1 MNFDSRVKAVV
12 GTASLIGLLAAL
24 AMGGGASGAG
34 AASLPNCTVA
44 NNLEAIIDDSGSMS
58 ITDDQRFRVD
68 MVNILA
74 ALNPDKEM
82 GGVEFG
88 SDAASLF
95 LANPI
100 GPNLTTIKTALNA
113 VQADNG
119 GTNYE
124 QGFTVANSQNPS
136 ANARVFLSDGEPN
149 DPDSTPDPNVWKV
162 PNIKTYV
169 IGFASVDPTV
179 LAQIANDT
187 GGPAPFNVTNTAQL
201 RTVAAIINA
210 RINCEPDPIQIT
222 KTLKAG
228 QVKGLSFGAD
238 GNTAQIVTSWTPGS
252 KIQVFGFTQGG
263 GGHASAIAQSA
274 KKRGGHIRAKQTR
287 GASYTVISLSNIH
300 KGRVHFKIKAKKVH
314 GKVAVT
320 TAISP

>member
-1 MNFDSRVKAVV
+1 MHLDSRIKALA
-12 GTASLIGLLAAL
+12 GTVSAIALLAAL
-24 AMGGGASGAG
+24 AMGGTSSAG
-34 AASLPNCTVA
+34 AATLPNCTPA

-74 ALNPDKEM
+74 ALNPDKSM

-88 SDAASLF
+88 SDAVPLF
-95 LANPI
+95 LASPI
-100 GPNLTTIKTALNA
+100 GPNLNTIKSALNA

-119 GTNYE
+119 GTDYE
-124 QGFTVANSQNPS
+124 QGFTVANGQNPS
-136 ANARVFLSDGEPN
+136 ANARIFLSDGAPN
-149 DPDSTPDPNVWKV
+149 FDPDPNVWRS

-169 IGFASVDPTV
+169 VGFGQVDPAV
-179 LAQIANDT
+179 LNQIAADT
-187 GGPAPFNVTNTAQL
+187 GGPSPFNVTNTAQL

-222 KTLKAG
+222 KTLKPG
-228 QVKGLSFGAD
+228 QVKGLSFAAD

-274 KKRGGHIRAKQTR
+274 KKRGGNIKAKQSR
-287 GASYTVISLSNIH
+287 GSSYTV
-300 KGRVHFKIKAKKVH
+300 
-314 GKVAVT
+314 
-320 TAISP
+320 

>member
-1 MNFDSRVKAVV
+1 MNFDSRLKAVV
-12 GTASLIGLLAAL
+12 GAASAVALLAVL
-24 AMGGGASGAG
+24 AVGGGAPGAG
-34 AASLPNCTVA
+34 AAPLPNCTAA
-44 NNLEAIIDDSGSMS
+44 NNLEAIIDDSGSMAG
-58 ITDDQRFRVD
+58 TDSSRFRVD

-74 ALNPDKEM
+74 TLNPTKEM

-88 SDAASLF
+88 SDAVPLF

-100 GPNLTTIKTALNA
+100 GPNLGVIKSALNA

-119 GTNYE
+119 GTDYD
-124 QGFTVANSQNPS
+124 QGFIVANSQNPS
-136 ANARVFLSDGEPN
+136 ANARIFLSDGAPN
-149 DPDSTPDPNVWKV
+149 TDPDPNVWKV

-169 IGFASVDPTV
+169 VGFGTVDPTV
-179 LAQIANDT
+179 LTQIATDT
-187 GGPAPFNVTNTAQL
+187 GGPAPFNVTDTAQL
-201 RTVAAIINA
+201 RTVASIINA

-222 KTLKAG
+222 KTLKSG
-228 QVKGLSFGAD
+228 QVKGLSFASD

-287 GASYTVISLSNIH
+287 GASYTVINLSGIH
-300 KGRVHFKIKAKKVH
+300 KGRVRFKIKAKKAV

>member
-1 MNFDSRVKAVV
+1 MHLDSRIKALL
-12 GTASLIGLLAAL
+12 GAASAVGLLAAL
-24 AMGGGASGAG
+24 AVGGTSGAG
-34 AASLPNCTVA
+34 AAPLPNCTVA

-74 ALNPDKEM
+74 TLNPDKEM

-88 SDAASLF
+88 SDAVPLF

-100 GPNLTTIKTALNA
+100 GPNLGTIKSALNA

-119 GTNYE
+119 GTDYD
-124 QGFTVANSQNPS
+124 QGFTVANAQNPT

-149 DPDSTPDPNVWKV
+149 DAPDPNLWKS
-162 PNIKTYV
+162 PNIKSYV
-169 IGFASVDPTV
+169 VGFGTVDPAV
-179 LAQIANDT
+179 LNQIAADT

-222 KTLKAG
+222 KTLKSG
-228 QVKGLSFGAD
+228 QVKGLSFAAD

-263 GGHASAIAQSA
+263 GGHASAIAQSS
-274 KKRGGHIRAKQTR
+274 KKRGGNIKAKQSR
-287 GASYTVISLSNIH
+287 GASYTVINLSHIH
-300 KGRVHFKIKAKKVH
+300 KGRVRFKIKAKKAV
-314 GKVAVT
+314 GKVPVT

>member
-1 MNFDSRVKAVV
+1 MNFDSRFKAVAAA
-12 GTASLIGLLAAL
+12 ASTVALLAVL
-24 AMGGGASGAG
+24 AMGSGASGAG
-34 AASLPNCTVA
+34 AAPLPNCAVA

-58 ITDDQRFRVD
+58 FTDADRFRVD

-74 ALNPDKEM
+74 ALNPTKEM

-88 SDAASLF
+88 SDAVPLF

-100 GPNLTTIKTALNA
+100 GPNLNTIKTALNA

-119 GTNYE
+119 GTDYE
-124 QGFTVANSQNPS
+124 QGFTVANSQNPG
-136 ANARVFLSDGEPN
+136 ANARIFLSDGAPN
-149 DPDSTPDPNVWKV
+149 FDPSPSVWQS

-169 IGFASVDPTV
+169 VGFGTVDPTV
-179 LAQIANDT
+179 LAQIASDT

-201 RTVAAIINA
+201 RTVAAIVNA
-210 RINCEPDPIQIT
+210 RINCETDPIQIT
-222 KTLKAG
+222 KTLKSG
-228 QVKGLSFGAD
+228 QVKGLSFAAD
-238 GNTAQIVTSWTPGS
+238 GNTAQVVTSWTPGS

-263 GGHASAIAQSA
+263 GGHASAVAQSA
-274 KKRGGHIRAKQTR
+274 KKRGGQIKAKQTR
-287 GASYTVISLSNIH
+287 GGSYTVINLSHIH
-300 KGRVHFKIKAKKVH
+300 KGRVRFKIKAKKAA

>member
-1 MNFDSRVKAVV
+1 MHLDSRIKALA
-12 GTASLIGLLAAL
+12 GTVSAIALLAAL
-24 AMGGGASGAG
+24 AVGGTSSAG
-34 AASLPNCTVA
+34 AATLPNCTPA

-74 ALNPDKEM
+74 ALNPDKSM

-88 SDAASLF
+88 SDAVPLF
-95 LANPI
+95 LASPI
-100 GPNLTTIKTALNA
+100 GPNLNTIKSALNA

-119 GTNYE
+119 GTDYE
-124 QGFTVANSQNPS
+124 QGFTVANGQNPS
-136 ANARVFLSDGEPN
+136 ANARIFLSDGAPN
-149 DPDSTPDPNVWKV
+149 FDPDPNVWKS

-169 IGFASVDPTV
+169 VGFGQVDPAV
-179 LAQIANDT
+179 LNQIAADT
-187 GGPAPFNVTNTAQL
+187 GGPSPFNVTNTAQL

-222 KTLKAG
+222 KTLKPG
-228 QVKGLSFGAD
+228 QVKGLSFRAD
-238 GNTAQIVTSWTPGS
+238 GNTAQVVTSWTPGS

-274 KKRGGHIRAKQTR
+274 KKRGGNIKAKQSR
-287 GASYTVISLSNIH
+287 GSSYTVINLSHIH
-300 KGRVHFKIKAKKVH
+300 KGRVRFKIRAKKAS
-314 GKVAVT
+314 GKVPVT

>member
-1 MNFDSRVKAVV
+1 MHLDSRIKALV
-12 GTASLIGLLAAL
+12 GAVAAVGLLSAL
-24 AMGGGASGAG
+24 AVGGSSSAG
-34 AASLPNCTVA
+34 AATLPNCTVA

-74 ALNPDKEM
+74 ALNPDKAM

-88 SDAASLF
+88 SDAVPLF

-100 GPNLTTIKTALNA
+100 GPNLGTISAALNA
-113 VQADNG
+113 IQADNG
-119 GTNYE
+119 GTDYD
-124 QGFTVANSQNPS
+124 QGFSVANSQNPS

-149 DPDSTPDPNVWKV
+149 SAPDPNLWKS
-162 PNIKTYV
+162 PNIKSYV
-169 IGFASVDPTV
+169 VGFGTVDPAV
-179 LAQIANDT
+179 LNQIAADT

-222 KTLKAG
+222 KTLKSG
-228 QVKGLSFGAD
+228 QVKGLSFAAD
-238 GNTAQIVTSWTPGS
+238 GNTAQVVTSWTPGS

-263 GGHASAIAQSA
+263 GGHASAIAQSS
-274 KKRGGHIRAKQTR
+274 KKRGGNIKAKQSR
-287 GASYTVISLSNIH
+287 GASYTVINLSHIH
-300 KGRVHFKIKAKKVH
+300 KGRVRFKIKAKKAI
-314 GKVAVT
+314 GKVPVT

>member
-1 MNFDSRVKAVV
+1 MHLDSRIKALV
-12 GTASLIGLLAAL
+12 GAVSAVGLLAAL
-24 AMGGGASGAG
+24 AVSGTSSAG
-34 AASLPNCTVA
+34 AAPLPNCTVA

-74 ALNPDKEM
+74 ALNPDKSM

-88 SDAASLF
+88 SDAVPLF

-100 GPNLTTIKTALNA
+100 GPNLNTIMSALNA

-119 GTNYE
+119 GTDYE
-124 QGFTVANSQNPS
+124 QGFTVANGQNPG
-136 ANARVFLSDGEPN
+136 ANARIFLSDGAPN
-149 DPDSTPDPNVWKV
+149 FDPDPNVWKN

-169 IGFASVDPTV
+169 VGFGQVDPVV
-179 LAQIANDT
+179 LNQIAADT
-187 GGPAPFNVTNTAQL
+187 GGPSPFNVTNTAQL

-222 KTLKAG
+222 KTLKSG
-228 QVKGLSFGAD
+228 QVKGLSFAAD
-238 GNTAQIVTSWTPGS
+238 GNTAQVVTSWTPGS

-263 GGHASAIAQSA
+263 GGHTSAIAQSA
-274 KKRGGHIRAKQTR
+274 KKRGGSIKAKQSR
-287 GASYTVISLSNIH
+287 GASYTVINLSHIH
-300 KGRVHFKIKAKKVH
+300 KGRVRFKIKAKKAV
-314 GKVAVT
+314 GKVPVT

>member
-1 MNFDSRVKAVV
+1 MNFDSRLKALV
-12 GTASLIGLLAAL
+12 GTASLVGLLAVL
-24 AMGGGASGAG
+24 AIGSGTSGAG
-34 AASLPNCTVA
+34 AAPLPNCTVA
-44 NNLEAIIDDSGSMS
+44 KNLEAIIDDSGSMA

-74 ALNPDKEM
+74 TLNPDKTM

-88 SDAASLF
+88 SDAVPLF
-95 LANPI
+95 LASPI
-100 GPNLTTIKTALNA
+100 GPNLGLIKSALNA

-119 GTNYE
+119 GTDYE
-124 QGFTVANSQNPS
+124 QGFTVANSQNPA

-149 DPDSTPDPNVWKV
+149 FPPDPNVWKV

-169 IGFASVDPTV
+169 VGFGTVDPTV
-179 LAQIANDT
+179 LQQIATDT

-222 KTLKAG
+222 KTLSKPG
-228 QVKGLSFGAD
+228 QVKGLSFSAD
-238 GNTAQIVTSWTPGS
+238 GNTSQIVTSWNPGS

-274 KKRGGHIRAKQTR
+274 KKRGGSIKAKQTR
-287 GASYTVISLSNIH
+287 GASYTVINLSHVH
-300 KGRVHFKIKAKKVH
+300 KGRVRFKIKAKKLA
-314 GKVAVT
+314 GPTAVT

>member
-1 MNFDSRVKAVV
+1 MNFDSRLKAVV
-12 GTASLIGLLAAL
+12 GAAATVGLLAAL
-24 AMGGGASGAG
+24 AIGGGASSAG
-34 AASLPNCTVA
+34 AAPLPNCTVA
-44 NNLEAIIDDSGSMS
+44 NNLEAIIDDSGSMAV
-58 ITDDQRFRVD
+58 TDDQRFRVD

-74 ALNPDKEM
+74 TLNPDKTM

-88 SDAASLF
+88 SDAVPLF
-95 LANPI
+95 LAKPI
-100 GPNLTTIKTALNA
+100 GPNLGVIKSALNA

-119 GTNYE
+119 GTDYE
-124 QGFTVANSQNPS
+124 QGFSVANAQNPG

-149 DPDSTPDPNVWKV
+149 FPPDPNVWKS

-169 IGFASVDPTV
+169 VGFGTVDPTV
-179 LAQIANDT
+179 LQQIATDT

-222 KTLKAG
+222 KNLTKAG
-228 QVKGLSFGAD
+228 QVKGLSFAAD
-238 GNTAQIVTSWTPGS
+238 GNTAQIVTSWNPGS

-274 KKRGGHIRAKQTR
+274 KKRGGHIKAKQTR
-287 GASYTVISLSNIH
+287 GGSYAVINLSHVH
-300 KGRVHFKIKAKKVH
+300 KGRVRFKIKAKKLA
-314 GKVAVT
+314 GPTAVT

>member
-1 MNFDSRVKAVV
+1 MHFDSRFKAVAGAV
-12 GTASLIGLLAAL
+12 SAVALLGAL
-24 AMGGGASGAG
+24 AMGSGASGAG
-34 AASLPNCTVA
+34 AATLPNCTVA
-44 NNLEAIIDDSGSMS
+44 NNLEAIIDDSGSMAA
-58 ITDDQRFRVD
+58 TDDQRFRVD

-74 ALNPDKEM
+74 ALNPTKEM

-88 SDAASLF
+88 SDAVPLF

-100 GPNLTTIKTALNA
+100 GPNLGTIASALNA

-119 GTNYE
+119 GTDYE
-124 QGFTVANSQNPS
+124 QGFTVANSQNPT

-149 DPDSTPDPNVWKV
+149 SPPDPNVWRV

-169 IGFASVDPTV
+169 VGFGTVDPTV
-179 LAQIANDT
+179 LSQIATDT
-187 GGPAPFNVTNTAQL
+187 GGPAPFNVTDTAQL
-201 RTVAAIINA
+201 RTVASIINA

-222 KTLKAG
+222 KTLKPG
-228 QVKGLSFGAD
+228 QVKGLSFAAD

-263 GGHASAIAQSA
+263 GGRSSAIAQSA

-287 GASYTVISLSNIH
+287 GGSYTVVNLSGVH
-300 KGRVHFKIKAKKVH
+300 KGRVRFKIKAKKAF
-314 GKVAVT
+314 GKVSVT

>member
-1 MNFDSRVKAVV
+1 MHLDSRIKALV
-12 GTASLIGLLAAL
+12 GAVAAVGLLSAL
-24 AMGGGASGAG
+24 AVGGSSSAG
-34 AASLPNCTVA
+34 AATLPNCTVA

-74 ALNPDKEM
+74 ALNPDKAM

-88 SDAASLF
+88 SDAVPLF

-100 GPNLTTIKTALNA
+100 GPNLGTISAALNA
-113 VQADNG
+113 IQADNG
-119 GTNYE
+119 GTDYD
-124 QGFTVANSQNPS
+124 QGFSVANSQNPS

-149 DPDSTPDPNVWKV
+149 SAPDPNLWKS
-162 PNIKTYV
+162 PNIKSYV
-169 IGFASVDPTV
+169 VGFGTVDPAV
-179 LAQIANDT
+179 LNQIAADT
-187 GGPAPFNVTNTAQL
+187 GGPSPFNVTNTAQL

-228 QVKGLSFGAD
+228 QVKGLSFASD

-274 KKRGGHIRAKQTR
+274 KKRGGNIKAKQTR
-287 GASYTVISLSNIH
+287 GASYTVINLSHIH
-300 KGRVHFKIKAKKVH
+300 KGRVRFKIKAKKAV
-314 GKVAVT
+314 GKVPVA

>member
-1 MNFDSRVKAVV
+1 MHFDSRIKALV
-12 GTASLIGLLAAL
+12 GAVSAVGLLAAL
-24 AMGGGASGAG
+24 AVGGTSGAG
-34 AASLPNCTVA
+34 AAPLPNCTVA

-74 ALNPDKEM
+74 TLNPDKEM

-88 SDAASLF
+88 SDAVPLF

-100 GPNLTTIKTALNA
+100 GPNLGVIKSALNA

-119 GTNYE
+119 GTDYD
-124 QGFTVANSQNPS
+124 QGFTVANAQNPT

-149 DPDSTPDPNVWKV
+149 DAPDPNVWKS
-162 PNIKTYV
+162 PNIKSYV
-169 IGFASVDPTV
+169 VGFGTVDPAV
-179 LAQIANDT
+179 LNQIAADT

-222 KTLKAG
+222 KTLKSG
-228 QVKGLSFGAD
+228 QVKGLSFAAD

-274 KKRGGHIRAKQTR
+274 KKRGGNIKAKQSR
-287 GASYTVISLSNIH
+287 GASYTVINLSHVH
-300 KGRVHFKIKAKKVH
+300 KGRVRFKIRAKKAV
-314 GKVAVT
+314 GKVPVT

>member
-1 MNFDSRVKAVV
+1 MNFDSRVKAAV
-12 GTASLIGLLAAL
+12 GTASLVGLLAAL

-74 ALNPDKEM
+74 TLNPDKEM

-100 GPNLTTIKTALNA
+100 GPNLGVIKSALNA

-119 GTNYE
+119 GTDYE
-124 QGFTVANSQNPS
+124 QGFTVANAQNPT

-149 DPDSTPDPNVWKV
+149 FPPDPNVWKS

-169 IGFASVDPTV
+169 VGFGTVDPTV
-179 LAQIANDT
+179 LTQIATDT

-222 KTLKAG
+222 KTLRAG

-274 KKRGGHIRAKQTR
+274 KKRGGHVKAKQTR
-287 GASYTVISLSNIH
+287 GGSYTVIDLSHLH
-300 KGRVHFKIKAKKVH
+300 KGRVRFKIKAKKAV
-314 GKVAVT
+314 GKVSVT

>member
-1 MNFDSRVKAVV
+1 MNFDSRFKAVAAA
-12 GTASLIGLLAAL
+12 ASTVALLAVL
-24 AMGGGASGAG
+24 AMGSGASGAG
-34 AASLPNCTVA
+34 AAPLPNCAVA

-58 ITDDQRFRVD
+58 FTDADRFRVD

-74 ALNPDKEM
+74 ALNPTKEM

-88 SDAASLF
+88 SDAVPLF

-100 GPNLTTIKTALNA
+100 GPNLNTIKTALNA

-119 GTNYE
+119 GTDYE
-124 QGFTVANSQNPS
+124 QGFTVANSQNPG
-136 ANARVFLSDGEPN
+136 ANARIFLSDGAPN
-149 DPDSTPDPNVWKV
+149 FDPSPSVWQS

-169 IGFASVDPTV
+169 VGFGTVDPTV
-179 LAQIANDT
+179 LAQIASDT

-201 RTVAAIINA
+201 RTVAAIVNA
-210 RINCEPDPIQIT
+210 RINCETDPIQIT
-222 KTLKAG
+222 KTLKSG
-228 QVKGLSFGAD
+228 QVKGLSFAAD
-238 GNTAQIVTSWTPGS
+238 GNTAQVVTSWTPGS

-263 GGHASAIAQSA
+263 GGHASAVAQSA
-274 KKRGGHIRAKQTR
+274 KKRGGQIKAKQTR
-287 GASYTVISLSNIH
+287 GGSYAVINLSHIH
-300 KGRVHFKIKAKKVH
+300 KGRVRFKIKAKKAA

>member
-1 MNFDSRVKAVV
+1 MHLDSRLKTVAGVASAV
-12 GTASLIGLLAAL
+12 ALLAAL
-24 AMGGGASGAG
+24 AMGSGASGAG
-34 AASLPNCTVA
+34 AATLPNCTVA

-58 ITDDQRFRVD
+58 VTDDQRFRVD

-74 ALNPDKEM
+74 SLNQSKDM
-82 GGVEFG
+82 GAVEFG
-88 SDAASLF
+88 SDAVPLF
-95 LANPI
+95 LAKPI
-100 GPNLTTIKTALNA
+100 GPSLGVISSSLNA

-119 GTNYE
+119 GTDYE
-124 QGFTVANSQNPS
+124 QGFNVANAQNPT
-136 ANARVFLSDGEPN
+136 ANARVFLSDGAPN
-149 DPDSTPDPNVWKV
+149 FDPDPNVWKT

-169 IGFASVDPTV
+169 VGFGTVDPTV
-179 LAQIANDT
+179 LSQIASDT

-222 KTLKAG
+222 KTLSKPG
-228 QVKGLSFGAD
+228 QVKGLSFAAD
-238 GNTAQIVTSWTPGS
+238 GNTAQIVTSWNPGS

-274 KKRGGHIRAKQTR
+274 KKRGGHIKAKQTR
-287 GASYTVISLSNIH
+287 GASYTVINLSGVH
-300 KGRVHFKIKAKKVH
+300 KGRVRFKIKAKKLA
-314 GKVAVT
+314 GPTSVT

>member
-1 MNFDSRVKAVV
+1 MHLDSRLKALV
-12 GTASLIGLLAAL
+12 GAVSAVGLLAAL
-24 AMGGGASGAG
+24 ALGGTSGAG
-34 AASLPNCTVA
+34 AAPLPNCTVA

-58 ITDDQRFRVD
+58 VTDDQRFRVD

-74 ALNPDKEM
+74 TLNPDKEM
-82 GGVEFG
+82 GAVEFG
-88 SDAASLF
+88 SDAVPLF

-100 GPNLTTIKTALNA
+100 GPNLGVIKSALNA

-119 GTNYE
+119 GTDYD
-124 QGFTVANSQNPS
+124 QGFTVANAQNPT

-149 DPDSTPDPNVWKV
+149 SAPDPNLWKS
-162 PNIKTYV
+162 PNIKSYV
-169 IGFASVDPTV
+169 VGFGTVDPAV
-179 LAQIANDT
+179 LNQIAADT

-222 KTLKAG
+222 KTLKSG
-228 QVKGLSFGAD
+228 QVKGLSFAAD

-263 GGHASAIAQSA
+263 GGHSSAIAQSA
-274 KKRGGHIRAKQTR
+274 KKRGGNIKAKQSR
-287 GASYTVISLSNIH
+287 GASYTVINLSHVH
-300 KGRVHFKIKAKKVH
+300 KGRVRFKIKAKKAI
-314 GKVAVT
+314 GKVPVT

>member
-1 MNFDSRVKAVV
+1 MHLDSRIKALA
-12 GTASLIGLLAAL
+12 GTVSAVALLAAL
-24 AMGGGASGAG
+24 AVGGTSSAG
-34 AASLPNCTVA
+34 AAPLPNCTAA

-58 ITDDQRFRVD
+58 VTDDQRFRVD

-74 ALNPDKEM
+74 ALNPAKSM

-88 SDAASLF
+88 SDAVPLF

-100 GPNLTTIKTALNA
+100 GPNLGVIQSALNA
-113 VQADNG
+113 IQADNG
-119 GTNYE
+119 GTDYE
-124 QGFTVANSQNPS
+124 QGFNVANSQNPD
-136 ANARVFLSDGEPN
+136 ANARIFLSDGAPN
-149 DPDSTPDPNVWKV
+149 FDPDPNVWRA

-169 IGFASVDPTV
+169 VGFGQVDPAV
-179 LAQIANDT
+179 LNQIAADT

-222 KTLKAG
+222 KTLKSG
-228 QVKGLSFGAD
+228 QVKGLSFAAD
-238 GNTAQIVTSWTPGS
+238 GNTAQVVSSWTPGS

-274 KKRGGHIRAKQTR
+274 KKRGGNIKAKQSK
-287 GASYTVISLSNIH
+287 GASYTVINLSHIH
-300 KGRVHFKIKAKKVH
+300 KGRVRFKIKAKKAV
-314 GKVAVT
+314 GKVSVT

>member
-1 MNFDSRVKAVV
+1 MHLDSRIKALV
-12 GTASLIGLLAAL
+12 GAVSAVGLLAAL
-24 AMGGGASGAG
+24 AVGGTSSAG
-34 AASLPNCTVA
+34 AAPLPNCTVA

-74 ALNPDKEM
+74 ALNPDKSM

-88 SDAASLF
+88 SDAVPLF

-100 GPNLTTIKTALNA
+100 GPNLNTIISALNA

-119 GTNYE
+119 GTDYE
-124 QGFTVANSQNPS
+124 QGFSVANSQNPS
-136 ANARVFLSDGEPN
+136 ANARVFLSDGAPN
-149 DPDSTPDPNVWKV
+149 FDPDPNVWKN

-169 IGFASVDPTV
+169 VGFGTVDPTV
-179 LAQIANDT
+179 LSQIATDT

-201 RTVAAIINA
+201 RTVAAIVNA

-222 KTLKAG
+222 KTLKSG
-228 QVKGLSFGAD
+228 QVKGLSFAAD
-238 GNTAQIVTSWTPGS
+238 GNTAQVVTSWTPGS

-263 GGHASAIAQSA
+263 GGHSSAVAQSA
-274 KKRGGHIRAKQTR
+274 KKRGGHIKAKQTR
-287 GASYTVISLSNIH
+287 GASYTVVSLTGIH
-300 KGRVHFKIKAKKVH
+300 KGRVRFKIKAKKAA

-320 TAISP
+320 TAITP

>member
-1 MNFDSRVKAVV
+1 MHLDSRIKALV
-12 GTASLIGLLAAL
+12 GAVSAVGLLAAL
-24 AMGGGASGAG
+24 AVGGTSSAG
-34 AASLPNCTVA
+34 AAPLPNCTVA

-74 ALNPDKEM
+74 ALNPDKSM

-88 SDAASLF
+88 SDAVPLF

-100 GPNLTTIKTALNA
+100 GPNLNTIISALNA

-119 GTNYE
+119 GTDYE
-124 QGFTVANSQNPS
+124 QGFSVANSQNPS
-136 ANARVFLSDGEPN
+136 ANARVFLSDGAPN
-149 DPDSTPDPNVWKV
+149 FDPDPNVWKN

-169 IGFASVDPTV
+169 VGFGQVDPVV
-179 LAQIANDT
+179 LNQIAADT
-187 GGPAPFNVTNTAQL
+187 GGPSPFNVTNTAQL

-222 KTLKAG
+222 KTLKSG
-228 QVKGLSFGAD
+228 QVKGLSFAAD
-238 GNTAQIVTSWTPGS
+238 GNTAQVVTSWTPGS

-263 GGHASAIAQSA
+263 GGHASAIAQSS
-274 KKRGGHIRAKQTR
+274 KKRGGNIKAKQSR
-287 GASYTVISLSNIH
+287 GASYTVINLSHIH
-300 KGRVHFKIKAKKVH
+300 KGRVRFKIKAKKAV
-314 GKVAVT
+314 GKVPVT

>member
-1 MNFDSRVKAVV
+1 MHLDSRIKALLGAVSAV
-12 GTASLIGLLAAL
+12 GLLAAL
-24 AMGGGASGAG
+24 AVGGTSGAG
-34 AASLPNCTVA
+34 AAPLPNCTVA

-74 ALNPDKEM
+74 TLNPDKEM

-88 SDAASLF
+88 SDAVPLF

-100 GPNLTTIKTALNA
+100 GPNLGTIKSALNA

-119 GTNYE
+119 GTDYD
-124 QGFTVANSQNPS
+124 QGFTVANAQNPT

-149 DPDSTPDPNVWKV
+149 DAPDPNLWKS
-162 PNIKTYV
+162 PNIKSYV
-169 IGFASVDPTV
+169 VGFGTVDPAV
-179 LAQIANDT
+179 LNQIAADT

-222 KTLKAG
+222 KTLKSG
-228 QVKGLSFGAD
+228 QVKGLSFAAD

-263 GGHASAIAQSA
+263 GHASAIAQSS
-274 KKRGGHIRAKQTR
+274 KKRGGNIKAKQSR
-287 GASYTVISLSNIH
+287 GASYTVINLSHIH
-300 KGRVHFKIKAKKVH
+300 KGRVRFKIKAKKAV
-314 GKVAVT
+314 GKVPVT